1 MMPSRTAH
9 SSTFYLH
16 IVSSYDSFLRLSL
29 LWWPWQSSLVKDS
42 VKVFCRKS
50 LNWGVHSVFLM
61 VRLGLWVWGRE
72 TTGVK
77 HPFQHVLS
85 ASCVTADTDLEHVPG
100 PPTLQLR
107 FSILY
112 CPLYPLSD
120 DCELPLLRAG
130 ELCSTSSRWVCPHNL
145 FQSSA
150 PVICILSSI
159 HAIIYD
165 Y

>member
-29 LWWPWQSSLVKDS
+29 LWWPWQSGQGQ
-42 VKVFCRKS
+42 CQ
-50 LNWGVHSVFLM
+50 GVLQKIPQLRGSFGFSY